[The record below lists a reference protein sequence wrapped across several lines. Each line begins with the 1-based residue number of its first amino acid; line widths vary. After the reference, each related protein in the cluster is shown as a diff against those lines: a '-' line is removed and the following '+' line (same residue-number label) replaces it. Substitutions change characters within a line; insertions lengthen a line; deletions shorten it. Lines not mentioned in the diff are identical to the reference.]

1 MGTTWVADDH
11 MSALGSRDNIEN
23 LSQRRE
29 LSDAAKALLADKAF
43 GHAYLELRQLWF
55 GQIMDLP
62 HASPMQDELAAR
74 LRALDAIPNELG
86 RILDNYRIDARSA
99 RNA

>member
-1 MGTTWVADDH
+1 

-55 GQIMDLP
+55 GQLMDLP
-62 HASPMQDELAAR
+62 HDCPQQGELAAR
-74 LRALDAIPNELG
+74 LRALDAIPNELS

>member
-1 MGTTWVADDH
+1 

-29 LSDAAKALLADKAF
+29 LSEAAKALLADKAF

-55 GQIMDLP
+55 SQIIDEP
-62 HASPMQDELAAR
+62 HASAKQDELAAR
-74 LRALDAIPNELG
+74 LRALDAIPNELA
-86 RILDNYRIDARSA
+86 RILENYRVDARTA
-99 RNA
+99 RQGAGHAS